1 VTLKFDTHHQSD
13 TKLELLQPRVM
24 NNWKKVPVT
33 PASILVVEDDI
44 NVAAVLEARLE
55 SFGYN
60 VCGIARTGLKAIE
73 GEAGHHPDLVLM
85 DILLEGDMNGIEAAE
100 QISAKSD
107 VPIIFITCLT
117 DPAVLDKAIRTHPYG
132 YLVKPYDNAELR
144 SCIEIALVKHKAAK
158 EQKKLIAQLEDAL
171 LQVKKLSGLLPICA
185 SCKKIRDEE
194 GGWQHIED
202 YITTHS
208 EADFSHSICPQCAR
222 RLYPEFNLNDEGPAL
237 K

>member
-1 VTLKFDTHHQSD
+1 MTNNLKKIQ
-13 TKLELLQPRVM
+13 
-24 NNWKKVPVT
+24 VT
-33 PASILVVEDDI
+33 PATILVVEDDI

-55 SFGYN
+55 SFGYK
-60 VCGIARTGLKAIE
+60 VCDIARTGQKAIE
-73 GEAGHHPDLVLM
+73 GQNHHEPDLVLM

-100 QISAKSD
+100 QISAKSE
-107 VPIIFITCLT
+107 VPIIFITCLN
-117 DPAVLDKAIRTHPYG
+117 DPAVLDKAIQTHPYG

-158 EQKKLIAQLEDAL
+158 EREKLITQLEEAL
-171 LQVKKLSGLLPICA
+171 LQVRKLSGLLPICA

-202 YITTHS
+202 YISTHS

-222 RLYPEFNLNDEGPAL
+222 RLYPELSLDEGHL

>member
-1 VTLKFDTHHQSD
+1 MALKFDTRSQPEA
-13 TKLELLQPRVM
+13 KIGLIQPRVT
-24 NNWKKVPVT
+24 NNLKKIQVT
-33 PASILVVEDDI
+33 PATILVVEDDI

-55 SFGYN
+55 SFGYK
-60 VCGIARTGLKAIE
+60 VCDIARTGQKAIE
-73 GEAGHHPDLVLM
+73 GQNRHEPDLVLM

-100 QISAKSD
+100 QISAKSE
-107 VPIIFITCLT
+107 VPIIFITCLN

-158 EQKKLIAQLEDAL
+158 EREKLITQLEEAL
-171 LQVKKLSGLLPICA
+171 LQVRKLSGLLPICA

-202 YITTHS
+202 YISTHS

-222 RLYPEFNLNDEGPAL
+222 RLYPELRLDEGYP